1 MKMSNPQSLRA
12 SPEGHL
18 DPTRVGRRLSSNVD
32 KAAQIYQNSRIST
45 NPILRAKY
53 ENYC

>member
-18 DPTRVGRRLSSNVD
+18 DPTRVGRRLNSNVD
-32 KAAQIYQNSRIST
+32 KAAQIYHFLSNNT
-45 NPILRAKY
+45 NQ
-53 ENYC
+53 E